1 MFLSKLI
8 SYLTPTAHSALD
20 PSNHGM
26 LISTAKRLVLVESV
40 TMVTMRHLENWA
52 LRIFYQLIRYVSWMK
67 NRWLHTFLS
76 SWLLWPLLYS
86 RGFAD
91 SWGPLPR
98 RDCPLRT
105 GGTETCWAA
114 WSERSVQTARRLSVT
129 SRRCLHSLETD
140 LVRWNASTAV

>member
-91 SWGPLPR
+91 S
-98 RDCPLRT
+98 
-105 GGTETCWAA
+105 
-114 WSERSVQTARRLSVT
+114 
-129 SRRCLHSLETD
+129 
-140 LVRWNASTAV
+140 